1 METALTEIAEVHYDR
16 TEAIVDIK
24 ILEGVEMTLENT
36 RQHYHVIKNMTH
48 NEPYAALI
56 DASNNYTI
64 GPETLHYTSLA
75 ETIGG
80 RVATAH
86 YNVSH
91 SNAFTL
97 NAFRYNYR
105 PPVHIELFDNKEE
118 ALEWLKQKVKA
129 KIKTA

>member
-1 METALTEIAEVHYDR
+1 METALTEIAEVHYYR

-24 ILEGVEMTLENT
+24 ILEGVEMTLENI
-36 RQHYHVIKNMTH
+36 RQHYHVIKNMTS

-56 DASNNYTI
+56 DASNNYSI

-91 SNAFTL
+91 SNTFTL

-105 PPVHIELFDNKEE
+105 PPVQIKLFGNKEE
-118 ALEWLKQKVKA
+118 ALEWLKQKVKT